1 MNSWKPNTTQKT
13 RLLRAQMLRNIRTF
27 FDNKR
32 VLEVETPA
40 LSQAANTDPYI
51 SSFECQNEKQTRYLH
66 TSPEYP
72 MKRLL
77 AANSGDIYQICKVWR
92 QGESGKNH
100 NPEFTLLEWY
110 RLEFSYHQLIEEVS
124 ELLHK
129 LIPDLSQKNE
139 IRTYEDLF
147 LEKFAIDP
155 HIASQQDLIDCVS
168 DNIKGL
174 QIKNL
179 SRQDLLDA
187 LLIHCIEPDFN
198 DKCLTFVID
207 YPATQSALARIRKG
221 QGYTIA
227 ERFEVYIGQQELG
240 NGYQEETDFQRNKHI
255 LNTENQERKKKQL
268 DTMKLDQYF
277 LEAMKQPIPECA
289 GVAIG
294 LDRVLMCLSNEDSI
308 QKVINFPWD
317 VA

>member
-1 MNSWKPNTTQKT
+1 MSHWKPCTTQRT

-27 FDNKR
+27 FENKK

-51 SSFECQNEKQTRYLH
+51 SSFECQEDKQARYLH

-92 QGESGKNH
+92 QGELGKNH
-100 NPEFTLLEWY
+100 NPEFTMLEWY
-110 RLEFSYHQLIEEVS
+110 RLEFSYHQLIKEVS
-124 ELLHK
+124 ELLHQ
-129 LIPDLSQKNE
+129 LLPDLNQKDK
-139 IRTYEDLF
+139 IYTYQNLF
-147 LEKFAIDP
+147 LEKFALNP

-168 DNIKGL
+168 SNIKGL
-174 QIKNL
+174 QTKHL

-187 LLIHCIEPDFN
+187 LLTHCIEPDFN
-198 DKCLTFVID
+198 DKSLSFVVD
-207 YPATQSALARIRKG
+207 YPATQSALASIRKE
-221 QGYTIA
+221 QGYTVA

-240 NGYQEETDFQRNKHI
+240 NGYQEETDYQRNKHI
-255 LNTENQERKKKQL
+255 LTSENQEREKKQL
-268 DTMKLDQYF
+268 NKMKLDHNF
-277 LEAMKQPIPECA
+277 LEAMKQPIPKCA